1 MSFAAFGLLAPL
13 VRAVTEKGYTEPTP
27 VQQAAIPP
35 VMEGRD
41 LLGCSQT
48 GTGKTAAFALP
59 IIHRLA
65 SEPNNGKGRRR
76 TRALILAPTRELA
89 AQIDEC
95 FAQYSLG
102 CGLRSAV
109 VYGGVNQNRQ
119 TRALQRG
126 VDVIVATPGRF
137 LDLYQQGFIDLKAI
151 EIVVLDEADHML
163 DMGFL
168 PDVQR
173 IMDRVPEKRQTL
185 LFSATMPGPIRDL
198 TQKILHDPV
207 TIAIAPE
214 KPAAERIEQRLYM
227 VNKQEKLGVL
237 TQILSD
243 NATGSS
249 LIFARTKHGADKVA
263 KRLERQGFRVGT
275 IHGNKSQNARQATL
289 SDFRSGKLT
298 TLVATDIAARGIDVR
313 GIERVVNFD
322 CPETPETFVHRIGRT
337 ARAGNTGCAITLCSP
352 DERGLI
358 KAVERHLHM
367 RLPIADVRAL
377 PKVAEVVGEG
387 NDRQD
392 SANEGRSG
400 REFRRDSQYDT
411 TQSRSGQARSG
422 RRDFRD
428 SRDSRSKSSSDRRSF
443 GRSDARGDGRS
454 SNRSFESSPRSS
466 GFRGRPDR
474 DKTDRN
480 GLENANQ
487 PERSS
492 SRDRQGDSDTGGF
505 AGRFEKS
512 ASRSSQRFG
521 TRGKPQGRVNRQ
533 AFASKHQAI
542 ETARVATMEF
552 ADIERIARGDGGAV
566 VAVVGA
572 KASRPKGQRS
582 GSKPP
587 RSNGRSSDRRSSR
600 PRSN

>member
-35 VMEGRD
+35 VMLGRD

-65 SEPNNGKGRRR
+65 SEPSNGKGRRR

-95 FAQYSLG
+95 FAEYSAG

-109 VYGGVNQNRQ
+109 IYGGVNQTRQ

-214 KPAAERIEQRLYM
+214 KPSAERIEQRLYL
-227 VNKQEKLGVL
+227 VTKQEKLGVL

-289 SDFRSGKLT
+289 AEFRSGKVAV
-298 TLVATDIAARGIDVR
+298 LVATDIAARGIDVR
-313 GIERVVNFD
+313 GIERVINFD

-337 ARAGNTGCAITLCSP
+337 ARAGNAGCAITLCSP
-352 DERGLI
+352 DERRLI
-358 KAVERHLHM
+358 KAVERHLNT
-367 RLPIADVRAL
+367 RLPISDTRAL
-377 PKVAEVVGEG
+377 PKVAEVVGEA
-387 NDRQD
+387 NDRQE
-392 SANEGRSG
+392 SGSEGRFG
-400 REFRRDSQYDT
+400 RESRRAPQYDSNENRT
-411 TQSRSGQARSG
+411 G
-422 RRDFRD
+422 RRDFRV
-428 SRDSRSKSSSDRRSF
+428 SR
-443 GRSDARGDGRS
+443 DGRS
-454 SNRSFESSPRSS
+454 RTPAGRSESRFGERSS
-466 GFRGRPDR
+466 NTSFKPAARA
-474 DKTDRN
+474 TDRREKFDRN
-480 GLENANQ
+480 DTKNRNQ
-487 PERSS
+487 PERSNN
-492 SRDRQGDSDTGGF
+492 RDRQGETDSNGF
-505 AGRFEKS
+505 AGRLDRQS
-512 ASRSSQRFG
+512 ARPQRLG
-521 TRGKPQGRVNRQ
+521 ARGKPQGRVNRQ

-552 ADIERIARGDGGAV
+552 ADIERIARADKGAV
-566 VAVVGA
+566 VIVD
-572 KASRPKGQRS
+572 
-582 GSKPP
+582 SKPARSKTSP
-587 RSNGRSSDRRSSR
+587 RSRGQQSQRRSPR
-600 PRSN
+600 PRT